1 VLDTSG
7 SMDYS
12 SGGVTKIEY
21 ARRIA
26 AALGYLASQQG
37 DAVGITC
44 VADGIVRSL
53 PPRRS
58 PAHLRLVFDVL
69 EEAKPAGPTRLP
81 EVLHEIAETTRQRA
95 VVAIVSDLFCDPESL
110 ATAFSHLKFR
120 RHDVAAFHLLDPQEI
135 AFQFQRPTR
144 FLDMEGGGAIFA
156 DPIDIT
162 DRYHAALEAWL
173 EGLRRLVLES
183 GIDYHRIVTDEPYE
197 QVLARFLVARAAG
210 RGLR

>member
-1 VLDTSG
+1 
-7 SMDYS
+7 
-12 SGGVTKIEY
+12 
-21 ARRIA
+21 
-26 AALGYLASQQG
+26 
-37 DAVGITC
+37 
-44 VADGIVRSL
+44 
-53 PPRRS
+53 
-58 PAHLRLVFDVL
+58 
-69 EEAKPAGPTRLP
+69 
-81 EVLHEIAETTRQRA
+81 
-95 VVAIVSDLFCDPESL
+95 
-110 ATAFSHLKFR
+110 
-120 RHDVAAFHLLDPQEI
+120 VAAFHLLDPQEI